1 MNIGIHLLEGLDT
14 TEELKTMS
22 GRLSTNSARLA
33 RICSSASSVLW
44 ECSKVSPKD
53 QQQGA
58 VADMMRLAG
67 IVEVTAINFEKVRV
81 PNVDYAVN

>member
-1 MNIGIHLLEGLDT
+1 MFFSIFSPLV
-14 TEELKTMS
+14 
-22 GRLSTNSARLA
+22 
-33 RICSSASSVLW
+33 SSHPVRVHVVQVRYDYQFVIFLR